1 MEKLRKKDDLNSLKK
16 ENRLRKL
23 NRVEPGE
30 GTTEFHEII
39 KYPLKINALLWDRN
53 SHGLFDYDSKNLT
66 SSKHTLVGCSFL
78 ARDA

>member
-1 MEKLRKKDDLNSLKK
+1 MEKLRKNDSNSLKK
-16 ENRLRKL
+16 EDGLRKI

-30 GTTEFHEII
+30 GTTDFHETI

-66 SSKHTLVGCSFL
+66 SSKLTLVGCSFL